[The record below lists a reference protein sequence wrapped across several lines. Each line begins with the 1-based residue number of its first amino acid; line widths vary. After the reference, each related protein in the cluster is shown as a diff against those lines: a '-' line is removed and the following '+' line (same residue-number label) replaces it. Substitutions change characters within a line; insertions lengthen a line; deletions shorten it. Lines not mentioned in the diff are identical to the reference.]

1 MEDESTDNIIMQN
14 NITDSFN
21 LNIHKYIFFAANEFL
36 IERIRYHQLTVLPKD
51 EYTWKND

>member
-1 MEDESTDNIIMQN
+1 MEDESTDNIIKQN

-21 LNIHKYIFFAANEFL
+21 LNIQKHSFFAANEFL
-36 IERIRYHQLTVLPKD
+36 IERIRYHQPAVLPKD